1 MKKYIKVHKYF
12 LLLFFI
18 ILLSALL
25 RFVSLG
31 SHPPSLTW
39 DEVAIGYNAYSI
51 GIDGKDEYG
60 KMLPYQYFESF
71 GDFKPPLAIYLDVLP
86 VKFFGLTPFAVRF
99 PSALCGVL
107 SVLMTYFLTKRIFEN
122 SSKKEVL
129 ALVSA
134 FILAVSPWHIMLSRG
149 MFEANI
155 ATFFLIGGVW
165 AYLSAMQGKKW
176 HLFLASIFFVASI
189 YTFNSARIVAPL
201 LVALLSL
208 RYIKTLWENKIY
220 SVAAGVLGLV
230 LFLPILPFLLSDQA
244 SLRFHEVNIFTDP
257 TPIITSNQEIVND
270 SGEMWSKL
278 LHNWRVVYALSFID
292 HYFDHFNPSYLFITG
307 DENPKF
313 SIQDVG
319 QMYLWDLPF
328 FIIGILFLF
337 RKREGEWWLIPLW
350 LIIGLIPAGT
360 ARETPHALR
369 TEAALPTFQ
378 ILIAYGVVK
387 IMDQVKL
394 IKVKKHYRYAFVMIP
409 IFLLLLNI
417 FYFQFQYWQT
427 YPVRFSREWQYGYE
441 ESIHFVNTNKD
452 KYNKFYITE
461 ELGRGYIY
469 YLFYM
474 NISPQDFRNTAKIHR
489 DTYGL
494 IDVEGFDKYV
504 FSKTVETLPKE
515 ENVLYINTPDK
526 VPSGATVVK
535 SFYLLDGSERLTAYE
550 FI

>member
-1 MKKYIKVHKYF
+1 MKKYIKLQKYF
-12 LLLFFI
+12 LLLSFI
-18 ILLSALL
+18 VLLSAIL
-25 RFVSLG
+25 RFVYLG

-60 KMLPYQYFESF
+60 KVLPYQYFESF

-86 VKFFGLTPFAVRF
+86 VKIFGLTPFAVRF

-122 SSKKEVL
+122 SSKKEIL

-134 FILAVSPWHIMLSRG
+134 FILAISPWHIMLSRG

-155 ATFFLIGGVW
+155 ATFFLISGVW

-176 HLFLASIFFVASI
+176 HLFFAAFFFVASI

-201 LVALLSL
+201 LVVLLSL
-208 RYIKTLWENKIY
+208 RYIKVLWKNKVY
-220 SVAAGVLGLV
+220 SIGAGIFGLI

-244 SLRFHEVNIFTDP
+244 ALRFHEVNIFTDP
-257 TPIITSNQEIVND
+257 TPIVTSNQEIVND
-270 SGEMWSKL
+270 SGEIWSKI
-278 LHNWRVVYALSFID
+278 LHNWRVVYILSFID

-313 SIQDVG
+313 SLQDVG
-319 QMYLWDLPF
+319 QLYLWDLPF

-337 RKREGEWWLIPLW
+337 RKREGVWWLIPLW
-350 LIIGLIPAGT
+350 LLIGLIPAGT

-369 TEAALPTFQ
+369 TEASLPTFQ
-378 ILIAYGVVK
+378 IFIAYGIVSVFE
-387 IMDQVKL
+387 MM
-394 IKVKKHYRYAFVMIP
+394 KVINLKKQYRYGLLIIP
-409 IFLLLLNI
+409 ILLLFFNV
-417 FYFQFQYWQT
+417 FYFQYQYWKI

-441 ESIHFVNTNKD
+441 QSINYVNINKE

-474 NISPQDFRNTAKIHR
+474 KVPPQEFRNTANIHR

-494 IDVEGFDKYV
+494 VDVEGFDKFV
-504 FSKTVETLPKE
+504 FSKSVETLPKE
-515 ENVLYINTPDK
+515 EGVLYINTPDK
-526 VPSGATVVK
+526 VPSGAKVVK
-535 SFYLLDGSERLTAYE
+535 TFYLLDESERLTAYE